1 MRVCVARRLLRLF
14 QAAQALRALKRIAA
28 FLDRETT
35 PHAAAER
42 PSARAL
48 ARAAFRKEPAVKG
61 LALRRSER
69 LIAPV
74 GSAARDTVVLS
85 VTGAAFVVGDG
96 VEVAQPSAAASDG
109 SAAAAHAATAKSSS
123 SGSSGSSGGG
133 GGGSKGS
140 DKGSDA
146 MRGGGSG
153 GDGTFDRGGTFT
165 VRGVDLEV
173 RRGELVCVVGPVAS
187 GKSTLLVC
195 AQALGTWVPQ

>member
-1 MRVCVARRLLRLF
+1 VRVCVARRLLRLF

-74 GSAARDTVVLS
+74 GSTARDTVVLS

-123 SGSSGSSGGG
+123 SGSSGG

>member
-1 MRVCVARRLLRLF
+1 VRVCVARRLLRLF

-123 SGSSGSSGGG
+123 SGSSGG